1 MNHHEHLSCSILLDD
16 AHSPIEQPT
25 SRLYQSASQFIQAHD
40 SISLESALNQI
51 QTAIAS
57 QKYVVACFSYELGEY
72 LVGLTPRQ
80 SPTPWVKAWIFD
92 SLHKLSKQQVDHW
105 LQEEITLEESR
116 SIGSTNAFIS
126 KLSRSINEDTFKQK
140 INSIQELIRD
150 GQTYQVNFTYRI
162 NGNVTGS
169 PLALYEQ
176 LREKQ
181 PGPFG
186 AYIKDHDGWMLSCSP
201 EWFLAKQGPKLIT
214 KPMKGT
220 AKVGDITAPLLEN
233 DPKNRAENLMIVDL
247 LRNDFGKISKPGS
260 IKVPELF
267 HVDQHG
273 DVLQMTSTIESTAKD
288 QLNLKE
294 LLQAIFPCGSITGAP
309 KKRTMQIIQD
319 LEDQERRMYCGA
331 IAWFDPSP
339 EGEILGDIGMSV
351 VIRTI
356 EIDNDKKFRMGVG
369 GGITIDS
376 DSESEWQECQTKAG
390 FLYQLEPKMG
400 LFETIRV
407 EQGQAQLTDL
417 HLERLTESAK
427 KLNIPLNRNSAE
439 MAIQQC
445 CENIPE
451 KEKNL
456 SHRLRLDLSHDGK
469 LSAKVFALNELSDNM
484 KLLWARDLFPYD
496 VTMISSN
503 SFLNHKVTQRSIY
516 DQAWQK
522 AETLGSFDALFL
534 NEKGYVTEGGRSNVF
549 IKLDGQWLTPP
560 IESGCLPGVMRSVL
574 LKDSSMNAMERDI
587 LPSDVIRAEE
597 VILCN
602 ALRGIIPIKK

>member
-40 SISLESALNQI
+40 SISLDSALNQI

-126 KLSRSINEDTFKQK
+126 KLSKSIAEDTFKQK
-140 INSIQELIRD
+140 IHTIQELIRD
-150 GQTYQVNFTYRI
+150 GETYQVNFTYRI
-162 NGNVTGS
+162 NGSVTGS
-169 PLALYEQ
+169 PLALYQQ

-186 AYIKDHDGWMLSCSP
+186 AYIRDHDGWMLSCSP
-201 EWFLAKQGPKLIT
+201 EWFLAKQGKKLIT

-220 AKVGDITAPLLEN
+220 AKVGDIAASLLEQ

-273 DVLQMTSTIESTAKD
+273 DVLQMTSTIESIAKD

-331 IAWFDPSP
+331 VAWFDPSP

-351 VIRTI
+351 VIRTL
-356 EIDNDKKFRMGVG
+356 EIDQDKKLMMGVG

-376 DSESEWQECQTKAG
+376 NSESEWKECQTKAG

-407 EQGQAQLTDL
+407 EQSQAQLSAL
-417 HLERLTESAK
+417 HLARLTESANQ
-427 KLNIPLNRNSAE
+427 LNIPLSRNDAE
-439 MAIQQC
+439 LAIKQI
-445 CENIPE
+445 CESIPE
-451 KEKNL
+451 NEKDL
-456 SHRLRLDLSHDGK
+456 THRLRLDLSHDGVISAKIFK
-469 LSAKVFALNELSDNM
+469 LSELRENT
-484 KLLWARDLFPYD
+484 KLL
-496 VTMISSN
+496 
-503 SFLNHKVTQRSIY
+503 K
-516 DQAWQK
+516 
-522 AETLGSFDALFL
+522 
-534 NEKGYVTEGGRSNVF
+534 
-549 IKLDGQWLTPP
+549 
-560 IESGCLPGVMRSVL
+560 CMR
-574 LKDSSMNAMERDI
+574 
-587 LPSDVIRAEE
+587 
-597 VILCN
+597 
-602 ALRGIIPIKK
+602 IKKSEK

>member
-201 EWFLAKQGPKLIT
+201 EWFLTKQGPKLIT

-247 LRNDFGKISKPGS
+247 LRNDFGKISKSGS

>member
-1 MNHHEHLSCSILLDD
+1 MNHHEHLSCCILLDD

-80 SPTPWVKAWIFD
+80 SPTPWVKAWVFD

-126 KLSRSINEDTFKQK
+126 KLSRSIEEEAFKQK
-140 INSIQELIRD
+140 INTIQELIRD
-150 GQTYQVNFTYRI
+150 GETYQVNFTYRI
-162 NGNVTGS
+162 NGSVTGS

-201 EWFLAKQGPKLIT
+201 EWFLAKQGQKIIT

-220 AKVGDITAPLLEN
+220 AKVGDMASSLLEK

-319 LEDQERRMYCGA
+319 LEGQARRMYCGA
-331 IAWFDPSP
+331 VAWFDPSP

-351 VIRTI
+351 VIRTL
-356 EIDNDKKFRMGVG
+356 EIDKDKKFRMGVG

-376 DSESEWQECQTKAG
+376 DSQSEWKECQTKAG
-390 FLYQLEPKMG
+390 FLYQLEPQMG

-407 EQGQAQLTDL
+407 EQGQAQLSAL
-417 HLERLTESAK
+417 HLARLTESAK
-427 KLNIPLNRNSAE
+427 KLNIPLSRNSAE
-439 MAIQQC
+439 LAIKQI

-451 KEKNL
+451 HEKIL
-456 SHRLRLDLSHDGK
+456 PHRLRLDLSHDG
-469 LSAKVFALNELSDNM
+469 SISVKVFVLNELHENM
-484 KLLWARDLFPYD
+484 KLLWAQDLFAHD
-496 VTMISSN
+496 VTMSSSN
-503 SFLNHKVTQRSIY
+503 SYLNHKVTQRGIY
-516 DQAWQK
+516 DLAWQK
-522 AETLGSFDALFL
+522 AEQLNSFDALFL
-534 NEKGYVTEGGRSNVF
+534 NEKGCVTEGGRSNIF

-560 IESGCLPGVMRSVL
+560 IASGCLPGVMRSVL
-574 LKDSSMNAMERDI
+574 LKDPTMNALERDI

-602 ALRGIIPIKK
+602 ALRGIIPIRK

>member
-1 MNHHEHLSCSILLDD
+1 MSQHEHLSCSILLDD
-16 AHSPIEQPT
+16 AQSPIEQPT

-40 SISLESALNQI
+40 SNGLESALNQI
-51 QTAIAS
+51 QTAIAA
-57 QKYVVACFSYELGEY
+57 QKYVVACLSYELGEY
-72 LVGLTPRQ
+72 LVGLTPKQ
-80 SPTPWVKAWIFD
+80 SPTPWVKAWVFD

-116 SIGSTNAFIS
+116 SIGSTNAFIGE
-126 KLSRSINEDTFKQK
+126 LSRNIDEDTFKQK
-140 INSIQELIRD
+140 INAIQELIRD
-150 GQTYQVNFTYRI
+150 GETYQVNFTYRI
-162 NGNVTGS
+162 NGSVTGS

-186 AYIKDHDGWMLSCSP
+186 AYIKDQDGWMLSCSP
-201 EWFLAKQGPKLIT
+201 EWFLAKQGHKLIT

-220 AKVGDITAPLLEN
+220 AKVGDIAASLLEK

-273 DVLQMTSTIESTAKD
+273 DVLQMTSTIESTAKE

-309 KKRTMQIIQD
+309 KKRTMEIIQH

-331 IAWFDPSP
+331 VAWFDPSS

-351 VIRTI
+351 VIRTL
-356 EIDNDKKFRMGVG
+356 EIDKDRKFRMGVG

-376 DSESEWQECQTKAG
+376 DSQSEWQECQTKAG

-407 EQGQAQLTDL
+407 EQGQAQHINL
-417 HLERLTESAK
+417 HLDRLTESAK
-427 KLNIPLNRNSAE
+427 KLNITLNRNSAE
-439 MAIQQC
+439 ITIQQSC
-445 CENIPE
+445 HNIPE
-451 KEKNL
+451 TEKNL
-456 SHRLRLDLSHDGK
+456 PHRLRLDLSHDGK
-469 LSAKVFALNELSDNM
+469 ISAKVFTLNKLGDNI
-484 KLLWARDLFPYD
+484 KLLWAQDLFAHD
-496 VTMISSN
+496 VTMSSSN
-503 SFLNHKVTQRSIY
+503 SLLKHKVTQRSIY

-522 AETLGSFDALFL
+522 AEALDSFDAVFL
-534 NEKGYVTEGGRSNVF
+534 NEKGYVTEGGRSNIF
-549 IKLDGQWLTPP
+549 IKLDSQWLTPP
-560 IESGCLPGVMRSVL
+560 IESGCLPGVMRSIL
-574 LKDSSMNAMERDI
+574 LKDSSMKVLERDI
-587 LPSDVIRAEE
+587 LPSDVMRADE